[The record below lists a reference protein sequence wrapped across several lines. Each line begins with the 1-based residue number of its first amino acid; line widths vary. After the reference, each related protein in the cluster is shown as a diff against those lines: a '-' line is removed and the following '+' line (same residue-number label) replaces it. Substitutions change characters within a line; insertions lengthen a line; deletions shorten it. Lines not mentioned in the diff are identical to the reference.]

1 MDKLTTNVLM
11 TSQDSA
17 DIIDRIAARLGVKAE
32 TRRMWR
38 RRGKV
43 PGRWHVPI
51 LEQARRENVALE
63 PDALGNLRP
72 TAQKR
77 RARHGTNEDRLR
89 SKARDAHQPARPA
102 WVEIDGRGR
111 LPIPPPMLEAIGVRP
126 GERLLVEIEGND
138 LRIRSVNSVVA
149 EVQAFV
155 RSFVPDDV
163 SLVDELIAERRREG
177 ERE

>member
-1 MDKLTTNVLM
+1 MK
-11 TSQDSA
+11 SQESS

-51 LEQARRENVALE
+51 LEQAKRENVALE
-63 PDALGNLRP
+63 PAALSDLKPTGQKTQARLR
-72 TAQKR
+72 AK
-77 RARHGTNEDRLR
+77 EDRHPM
-89 SKARDAHQPARPA
+89 SDADAHHPARPG

-111 LPIPPPMLEAIGVRP
+111 LAIPSPMLEAMGVRP
-126 GERLLVEIEGND
+126 GERVLVELEGND
-138 LRIRSVNSVVA
+138 LRIRNVRSVVA

-155 RSFVPDDV
+155 RTFVLDDV
-163 SLVDELIAERRREG
+163 SLVDELIAERRREA

>member
-1 MDKLTTNVLM
+1 MK
-11 TSQDSA
+11 SRDSS

-32 TRRMWR
+32 ARRIWHR
-38 RRGKV
+38 HGKV

-51 LEQARRENVALE
+51 LEQAKRENVALE
-63 PDALGNLRP
+63 PEALGNLRIP
-72 TAQKR
+72 PAQKT
-77 RARHGTNEDRLR
+77 RARHGTDGDRHLP
-89 SKARDAHQPARPA
+89 SKARNAHHPARPA

-111 LPIPPPMLEAIGVRP
+111 LPIPPQMLEGIAVRP
-126 GERLLVEIEGND
+126 GDRVLVEIEGND
-138 LRIRSVNSVVA
+138 LRIRNVRSVVA

-163 SLVDELIAERRREG
+163 SLVDELIAERRHEA